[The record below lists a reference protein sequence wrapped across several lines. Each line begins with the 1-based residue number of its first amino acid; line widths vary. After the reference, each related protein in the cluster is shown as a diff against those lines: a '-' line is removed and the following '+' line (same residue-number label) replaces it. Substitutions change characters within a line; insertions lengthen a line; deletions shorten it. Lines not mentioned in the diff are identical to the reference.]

1 MGSCNSF
8 WNFKLYFWCCCLKYC
23 FMFLCGK
30 HNSICVHIYAFF
42 HWRFSA
48 NNALCQDMVNLPEGS
63 APGTLKP
70 LMIKPQACCVPCSTR
85 IGLSSYSLP
94 HRVYHKFSTPVKQ
107 TAWRSWARWPI
118 QKSWNIF
125 RKSSTIGLFISFFLF
140 EALYHCIQVRYFN
153 FRVELWWFT
162 EGGQMNKKYQR
173 RLSFRIGEWKRA
185 LRPEGSEWREFSLQR
200 DRPGEKHWVRSQ
212 NLRFHISVIPY

>member
-1 MGSCNSF
+1 MKKKTKKAFFHLRLELKIVYLKKKNKNQHPKPKPLNCEIIWTWKTKKNSQYVFKEFHSLGSCNSF

-107 TAWRSWARWPI
+107 TAWWSWARWPI
-118 QKSWNIF
+118 QKS
-125 RKSSTIGLFISFFLF
+125 
-140 EALYHCIQVRYFN
+140 
-153 FRVELWWFT
+153 
-162 EGGQMNKKYQR
+162 
-173 RLSFRIGEWKRA
+173 
-185 LRPEGSEWREFSLQR
+185 
-200 DRPGEKHWVRSQ
+200 
-212 NLRFHISVIPY
+212 

>member
-1 MGSCNSF
+1 MKKKTKKAFFHLRLELKIVYLKKKNNQHPKPKPLNCEIIWAWKMKKNSQYVFTKFHSLGSCNSF
-8 WNFKLYFWCCCLKYC
+8 WNFKLYFWCSCLKYR

-30 HNSICVHIYAFF
+30 HNSNCVHIYAFF
-42 HWRFSA
+42 HWKFSA
-48 NNALCQDMVNLPEGS
+48 NNALCQDKVKLPEGS

-118 QKSWNIF
+118 QKSRNIF
-125 RKSSTIGLFISFFLF
+125 RKSSTRGLLISFFLF
-140 EALYHCIQVRYFN
+140 
-153 FRVELWWFT
+153 
-162 EGGQMNKKYQR
+162 
-173 RLSFRIGEWKRA
+173 
-185 LRPEGSEWREFSLQR
+185 
-200 DRPGEKHWVRSQ
+200 
-212 NLRFHISVIPY
+212 